1 MKRLRIE
8 SYVLAAVSI
17 VLSIVAVGFS
27 IYVFFGGRR
36 RYKRDL
42 FLKIHQ
48 LLIGEA
54 QYRGR
59 QLLNSRKFTDEA
71 DILSL
76 KPEERRNI
84 SLAIGS
90 FDTLGLYLRH
100 GYLYKADVM
109 GMWGD
114 PALRAWRAAAP
125 FIARRKRLSGTTAY
139 PYFEYLV
146 REAEGYLDTHKPGA

>member
-1 MKRLRIE
+1 MLP
-8 SYVLAAVSI
+8 AVSI

-27 IYVFFGGRR
+27 VYVFFDGRR

-48 LLIGEA
+48 VLIGEG

-59 QLLNSRKFTDEA
+59 QLLNAREFTDEA
-71 DILSL
+71 DILRL
-76 KPEERRNI
+76 EPEERANI

-100 GYLYKADVM
+100 GYLYKAYVM

-114 PALRAWRAAAP
+114 PAVRAWRAAAP
-125 FIARRKRLSGTTAY
+125 FIACRQRLSGTTAY
-139 PYFEYLV
+139 PYFESLV
-146 REAEGYLDTHKPGA
+146 REAERYLDTHKPGA